1 MRIAFSR
8 LQESKFFKVLGA
20 ALLCFAGSVQAF
32 DLQAHRGGR
41 GLHPENTLTAFESA
55 ARLGVTTLELDIG
68 ITADGVPVVS
78 HDRALNPFFTRDA
91 RGEWL
96 PSRGPLINALS
107 LSQLQTYDVG
117 RLQPGTSY
125 AREFNLQQ
133 AVDGERVPTLAAVFE
148 RVKALKF
155 NHLHFNIET
164 KLNPN
169 APDDTLA
176 PEPFV
181 RAVLEVIRQGG
192 MTERVMLQSFDWR
205 TLEVV
210 HQLSPDMRTA
220 YLTAT
225 TPVAGSPHEA
235 LWTAGRKLS
244 AHGGSMPKLVRAAAG
259 SAKGVTWSPHW
270 KQLDLDQRKQAK
282 ALGLS
287 VVPWTVNETADMKR
301 LMDWGVDGLIT
312 DYPDRLRAVMAERG
326 MALPR

>member
-1 MRIAFSR
+1 MKN
-8 LQESKFFKVLGA
+8 LLL
-20 ALLCFAGSVQAF
+20 ALLCLSGAAQAF

-41 GLHPENTLTAFESA
+41 GLHPENTLTAFEAA
-55 ARLGVTTLELDIG
+55 ARLGVNTLELDIG

-96 PSRGPLINALS
+96 LVRGPLVNKLS

-117 RLQPGTSY
+117 RLQPGTGY

-148 RVKALKF
+148 RVKALDF
-155 NHLHFNIET
+155 GHLNFNIET
-164 KLNPN
+164 KLNPK
-169 APDDTLA
+169 APGDTVA

-181 RAVLEVIRQGG
+181 RAILDVIRQAG
-192 MTERVMLQSFDWR
+192 MTEQVMLQSFDWR
-205 TLEVV
+205 TLQVV
-210 HQLSPDMRTA
+210 QQLAPEMRTA
-220 YLTAT
+220 YLSAT
-225 TPVAGSPHEA
+225 PPVAGSPNEA

-244 AHGGSMPKLVRAAAG
+244 AYGGSMPKLVRAAAG

-270 KQLDLDQRKQAK
+270 KQLDPDQLKQAH

-287 VVPWTVNETADMKR
+287 VVPWTVNERADMKR

-312 DYPDRLRAVMAERG
+312 DYPDRLREVMAERG

>member
-1 MRIAFSR
+1 MTIAFSR
-8 LQESKFFKVLGA
+8 LQQPRCFKVWGA
-20 ALLCFAGSVQAF
+20 ALLCLAGAAQAF

-55 ARLGVTTLELDIG
+55 ARLGVNTLELDIG

-96 PSRGPLINALS
+96 PARGPLIYS
-107 LSQLQTYDVG
+107 LPLAQLQTYDVG
-117 RLQPGTSY
+117 RLQPGTNY
-125 AREFNLQQ
+125 AREFNQQQ
-133 AVDGERVPTLAAVFE
+133 AVDGERMPTLAAVFE
-148 RVKALKF
+148 RVNALKF
-155 NHLHFNIET
+155 NHLNFNIET

-169 APDDTLA
+169 APGDTLA

-181 RAVLEVIRQGG
+181 RAVLAVIRQAG
-192 MTERVMLQSFDWR
+192 MTERVMMQSFDWR

-210 HQLSPDMRTA
+210 HKLAPDMRTV
-220 YLTAT
+220 YLTGAP
-225 TPVAGSPHEA
+225 PVAGGPNEA
-235 LWTAGRKLS
+235 LWTAGRRLS

-259 SAKGVTWSPHW
+259 PSKGVTWSPHW
-270 KQLDLDQRKQAK
+270 KQLDPDQLKQAQ

-287 VVPWTVNETADMKR
+287 VVPWTVNERVDMKR

-312 DYPDRLRAVMAERG
+312 DYPDRLRAVMDERG
-326 MALPR
+326 MTLPR

>member
-8 LQESKFFKVLGA
+8 FQQPRFFKVLGA
-20 ALLCFAGSVQAF
+20 ALLCFAGAAQAF

-55 ARLGVTTLELDIG
+55 ARLGVSTLELDIA

-91 RGEWL
+91 HGKWL
-96 PSRGPLINALS
+96 SARGPLIHALS

-117 RLQPGTSY
+117 RLQAGTSY

-148 RVKALKF
+148 RVKTLGF
-155 NHLHFNIET
+155 DQLNFNIET

-169 APDDTLA
+169 APSDTLA

-181 RAVLEVIRQGG
+181 RAVLEVIRQAG

-205 TLEVV
+205 TLDVARRLE
-210 HQLSPDMRTA
+210 PAMRIA
-220 YLTAT
+220 YLTGT
-225 TPVAGSPHEA
+225 PPVAGSPNEA

-244 AHGGSMPKLVRAAAG
+244 AHVGSMPKLVHAAAG

-270 KQLDLDQRKQAK
+270 KQLDPDQLKQAK

-312 DYPDRLRAVMAERG
+312 DYPDRLLAVMAERG
-326 MALPR
+326 MPLPR

>member
-1 MRIAFSR
+1 MSITFSR
-8 LQESKFFKVLGA
+8 LQQSRFLKVLGA
-20 ALLCFAGSVQAF
+20 AFFCLAGSVQAF

-41 GLHPENTLTAFESA
+41 GLYPENTLAAFESA
-55 ARLGVTTLELDIG
+55 ARLGVNTLELDIG

-96 PSRGPLINALS
+96 SSPGPLIRS
-107 LSQLQTYDVG
+107 LTLKQLQTYDVG
-117 RLQPGTSY
+117 RLQPSSAY

-133 AVDGERVPTLAAVFE
+133 AVDGQRVPSLAAVFE
-148 RVKALKF
+148 RVKALDVG
-155 NHLHFNIET
+155 HLNFNIET

-169 APDDTLA
+169 SPDDTLA

-181 RAVLEVIRQGG
+181 RAVLAVIRQAG
-192 MTERVMLQSFDWR
+192 MTERVMMQSFDWR

-210 HQLSPDMRTA
+210 HQLAPDMRTA
-220 YLTAT
+220 YLSGAP
-225 TPVAGSPHEA
+225 PVAGGPNEA
-235 LWTAGRKLS
+235 LWTAGRRLS
-244 AHGGSMPKLVRAAAG
+244 AHAGSMPALVRAAAG

-270 KQLDLDQRKQAK
+270 KQLNPDQLKQAQ

-287 VVPWTVNETADMKR
+287 VMPWTVNERADMKR

-312 DYPDRLRAVMAERG
+312 DYPDRLREVMAERG
-326 MALPR
+326 MTLPR

>member
-1 MRIAFSR
+1 MRI
-8 LQESKFFKVLGA
+8 LVL
-20 ALLCFAGSVQAF
+20 ALLCLSGAAHAF

-41 GLHPENTLTAFESA
+41 GLHPENTLIAFESA
-55 ARLGVTTLELDIG
+55 ARLGVNTLELDIG
-68 ITADGVPVVS
+68 ITADGVPVVT

-91 RGEWL
+91 SGEWL
-96 PSRGPLINALS
+96 PARGPLINALS
-107 LSQLQTYDVG
+107 LAQLHTYDVG
-117 RLQPGTSY
+117 RLQPGTRY

-148 RVKALKF
+148 RVKTLGF
-155 NHLHFNIET
+155 GHLNFNIET

-169 APDDTLA
+169 APGETLA

-181 RAVLEVIRQGG
+181 RAVLAVIRQAG

-210 HQLSPDMRTA
+210 HQLAPEMRTA
-220 YLTAT
+220 YLSAT
-225 TPVAGSPHEA
+225 PPVAGSSNEA
-235 LWTAGRKLS
+235 LWTAGRRLS
-244 AHGGSMPKLVRAAAG
+244 AHGGSMPKLVRVAAG
-259 SAKGVTWSPHW
+259 SAKAVTWSPHW
-270 KQLDLDQRKQAK
+270 KQLNPDQLKQAQ
-282 ALGLS
+282 ALGLP

>member
-1 MRIAFSR
+1 MRI
-8 LQESKFFKVLGA
+8 LVL
-20 ALLCFAGSVQAF
+20 ALLCLSSAAHAF

-68 ITADGVPVVS
+68 ITADGVPVVT

-91 RGEWL
+91 SGEWL
-96 PSRGPLINALS
+96 SSRGPLINALP
-107 LSQLQTYDVG
+107 LAQLQTYDVG
-117 RLQPGTSY
+117 RLQPGTRY

-148 RVKALKF
+148 RVKTLGF
-155 NHLHFNIET
+155 GHLNFNIET

-169 APDDTLA
+169 APGDTVA

-181 RAVLEVIRQGG
+181 RAVLKVIRQAV
-192 MTERVMLQSFDWR
+192 MTERVMMQSFDWR
-205 TLEVV
+205 TLQVV
-210 HQLSPDMRTA
+210 HQLAPEMRTA
-220 YLTAT
+220 YLTGT
-225 TPVAGSPHEA
+225 PPVAGSSSEA
-235 LWTAGRKLS
+235 LWTAGHKLS

-270 KQLDLDQRKQAK
+270 KQLDPDQLKQAQ

-287 VVPWTVNETADMKR
+287 VVPWTVNETTDMKR

-312 DYPDRLRAVMAERG
+312 DYPDRLREVMAEHG

>member
-1 MRIAFSR
+1 MRI
-8 LQESKFFKVLGA
+8 LVL
-20 ALLCFAGSVQAF
+20 ALLCLSGAVHAF

-41 GLHPENTLTAFESA
+41 GLHPENTLIAFESA
-55 ARLGVTTLELDIG
+55 ARLGVNTLELDIG
-68 ITADGVPVVS
+68 ITADGVPVVT

-91 RGEWL
+91 SGEWL
-96 PSRGPLINALS
+96 PARGPLVNALS

-117 RLQPGTSY
+117 RLQPGTRY

-148 RVKALKF
+148 RVKKLGF
-155 NHLHFNIET
+155 GHLNFNIET

-169 APDDTLA
+169 APGDTVA

-181 RAVLEVIRQGG
+181 RAVLEVIRQAG
-192 MTERVMLQSFDWR
+192 MTERVMMQSFDWR
-205 TLEVV
+205 TLELV
-210 HQLSPDMRTA
+210 HQLAPEMRTA
-220 YLTAT
+220 YLSAT
-225 TPVAGSPHEA
+225 PPVAGSSNEA
-235 LWTAGRKLS
+235 LWTAGRRLS

-270 KQLDLDQRKQAK
+270 KQLDPEQLKQAQ
-282 ALGLS
+282 ALGLP
-287 VVPWTVNETADMKR
+287 VVPWTVNETTDMKR

>member
-1 MRIAFSR
+1 MRI
-8 LQESKFFKVLGA
+8 LVL
-20 ALLCFAGSVQAF
+20 ALLCLSSAAHAF

-41 GLHPENTLTAFESA
+41 GLHPENTLTAFEAA
-55 ARLGVTTLELDIG
+55 ARLGVNTLELDIG

-96 PSRGPLINALS
+96 PARGPLVHALS

-117 RLQPGTSY
+117 RLKPGTNY

-133 AVDGERVPTLAAVFE
+133 AVDGEQVPTLAAVFE
-148 RVKALKF
+148 RVKTLGF
-155 NHLHFNIET
+155 DHLNFNIET

-169 APDDTLA
+169 APGDTLA
-176 PEPFV
+176 PGPFV
-181 RAVLEVIRQGG
+181 RAVLAVIRQAG
-192 MTERVMLQSFDWR
+192 MTQRVMLQSFDWR
-205 TLEVV
+205 TLAVV
-210 HQLSPDMRTA
+210 RQLEPDMRIA
-220 YLTAT
+220 YLTGAP
-225 TPVAGSPHEA
+225 PVAGSPNEA
-235 LWTAGRKLS
+235 LWTAGQRLS
-244 AHGGSMPKLVRAAAG
+244 EHGGSMPQLVRAAAG

-270 KQLDLDQRKQAK
+270 KQLDPDQLKQAK

-326 MALPR
+326 MPLPR

>member
-8 LQESKFFKVLGA
+8 FQQPRFFKVLGA
-20 ALLCFAGSVQAF
+20 ALLCFAGAAQAF

-96 PSRGPLINALS
+96 PARGPLVHALS

-117 RLQPGTSY
+117 RLQPGTNY

-148 RVKALKF
+148 RVKTLGF
-155 NHLHFNIET
+155 GQLNFNIET

-169 APDDTLA
+169 APGDTLA

-181 RAVLEVIRQGG
+181 RAVLAVIRQAG

-205 TLEVV
+205 TLDVAR
-210 HQLSPDMRTA
+210 QLEPAMRTA
-220 YLTAT
+220 YLSAAP
-225 TPVAGSPHEA
+225 PVAGSPSEA
-235 LWTAGRKLS
+235 LWTAGHQLS
-244 AHGGSMPKLVRAAAG
+244 AHGGSMPKLVHAAAG

-270 KQLDLDQRKQAK
+270 KQLDPDQLKQAQ

-287 VVPWTVNETADMKR
+287 VVPWTVNDTADMKR

-312 DYPDRLRAVMAERG
+312 DYPDRLREVMAERG

>member
-1 MRIAFSR
+1 MRI
-8 LQESKFFKVLGA
+8 LVL
-20 ALLCFAGSVQAF
+20 ALLCLSGAAHAF

-55 ARLGVTTLELDIG
+55 ARLGVNTLELDIG
-68 ITADGVPVVS
+68 ITADGVPVVT

-96 PSRGPLINALS
+96 PARGLLINALS
-107 LSQLQTYDVG
+107 LAQLQTYDVG
-117 RLQPGTSY
+117 RLQPGTNY
-125 AREFNLQQ
+125 AREFNQQQ

-148 RVKALKF
+148 HVKALGF
-155 NHLHFNIET
+155 DHLNFNIET

-169 APDDTLA
+169 APGDTLA

-181 RAVLEVIRQGG
+181 RAVLAVIRQAG

-205 TLEVV
+205 TLEVI
-210 HQLSPDMRTA
+210 HRLEPDMRTA
-220 YLTAT
+220 YLTG
-225 TPVAGSPHEA
+225 TPPAACSPNEA
-235 LWTAGRKLS
+235 LWTAGRRLS
-244 AHGGSMPKLVRAAAG
+244 AHDGSMPRLVRAAAG
-259 SAKGVTWSPHW
+259 SAQGVTWSPHW
-270 KQLDLDQRKQAK
+270 KRLDPDQLKQAQ

-287 VVPWTVNETADMKR
+287 VVPWTVNQRVDMQR

-312 DYPDRLRAVMAERG
+312 DYPDRLREVMAARG

>member
-1 MRIAFSR
+1 MKMFVV
-8 LQESKFFKVLGA
+8 VLFCLSGVA
-20 ALLCFAGSVQAF
+20 QAF

-55 ARLGVTTLELDIG
+55 ARLGVNTLELDIG

-78 HDRALNPFFTRDA
+78 HDRALNRFFTRDA

-96 PSRGPLINALS
+96 PTRGPLIHALS
-107 LSQLQTYDVG
+107 LAQLQRYDVG

-148 RVKALKF
+148 RVKTLGAGEL
-155 NHLHFNIET
+155 NFNIET

-169 APDDTLA
+169 ASGDTLA

-181 RAVLEVIRQGG
+181 RAVLAVIRQAG

-210 HQLSPDMRTA
+210 HQLAPNMRTA
-220 YLTAT
+220 YLTGAP
-225 TPVAGSPHEA
+225 PVAGNPNEA
-235 LWTAGRKLS
+235 LWTAGRRLS
-244 AHGGSMPKLVRAAAG
+244 AYGGSMPKLVHAAAG
-259 SAKGVTWSPHW
+259 PAKGVTWSPHW
-270 KQLDLDQRKQAK
+270 RQLDPDQLKQAQ

-287 VVPWTVNETADMKR
+287 VVPWTVNERADMKR

-312 DYPDRLRAVMAERG
+312 DYPDRLREVMAERG

>member
-1 MRIAFSR
+1 MRI
-8 LQESKFFKVLGA
+8 LVL
-20 ALLCFAGSVQAF
+20 ALLCLSGAAHAF

-55 ARLGVTTLELDIG
+55 ARLGVNTLELDIG
-68 ITADGVPVVS
+68 ITADGVPVVT

-96 PSRGPLINALS
+96 PARGLLINALS
-107 LSQLQTYDVG
+107 LAQLQTYDVG
-117 RLQPGTSY
+117 RLQPGTNY
-125 AREFNLQQ
+125 AREFNQQQ

-148 RVKALKF
+148 HVKALGF
-155 NHLHFNIET
+155 DHLNFNIET

-169 APDDTLA
+169 APGDTLA

-181 RAVLEVIRQGG
+181 RAVLGVIRQAG
-192 MTERVMLQSFDWR
+192 MTKRVMLQSFDWR
-205 TLEVV
+205 TLQVV
-210 HQLSPDMRTA
+210 HQLAPEMRIA
-220 YLTAT
+220 YLSAT
-225 TPVAGSPHEA
+225 PPVAGSPNEA

-244 AHGGSMPKLVRAAAG
+244 GHGGSMPKLVRAAAG

-270 KQLDLDQRKQAK
+270 KQLDPDQLKQAQ

-287 VVPWTVNETADMKR
+287 VVPWTVNESADMKR

-326 MALPR
+326 MALPH

>member
-1 MRIAFSR
+1 MRI
-8 LQESKFFKVLGA
+8 LVL
-20 ALLCFAGSVQAF
+20 ALLCLSGAAHAF

-55 ARLGVTTLELDIG
+55 ARLGVSTLELDIG
-68 ITADGVPVVS
+68 ITADGVPVVT

-91 RGEWL
+91 SGEWL
-96 PSRGPLINALS
+96 PVRGPLIHALS
-107 LSQLQTYDVG
+107 LSQLQMYDVG
-117 RLQPGTSY
+117 RLQPGTNY
-125 AREFNLQQ
+125 AREFNQQQ

-148 RVKALKF
+148 RINTLGF
-155 NHLHFNIET
+155 GHLNFNIET

-169 APDDTLA
+169 APGDTLA

-181 RAVLEVIRQGG
+181 RAVLAVIRQAG

-205 TLEVV
+205 TLQVV
-210 HQLSPDMRTA
+210 HKLAPEMRTA
-220 YLTAT
+220 YLSAT
-225 TPVAGSPHEA
+225 PPVAGSPNEA

-270 KQLDLDQRKQAK
+270 KQLHPDLLKQAQ
-282 ALGLS
+282 ALGLP

-312 DYPDRLRAVMAERG
+312 DYPDRLRAVMAERD